1 MRMTAL
7 VLLHLTRTGTAPH
20 ADVLYTAAKACLLM
34 SFEMR
39 KGDKDIGIHHGTAD
53 VSFLAVL
60 TIGNWNDYVV
70 SSSKSVSDDYLA
82 SGSNRVKTVDISA
95 VQVFE
100 RMLTASGIKRVA
112 VGKERHAA
120 QFFNDIGNSLGIIG
134 P

>member
-1 MRMTAL
+1 
-7 VLLHLTRTGTAPH
+7 
-20 ADVLYTAAKACLLM
+20 M

-39 KGDKDIGIHHGTAD
+39 KGDKDIGIHYGTAD

-60 TIGNWNDYVV
+60 TIGNGNDYVV

-82 SGSNRVKTVDISA
+82 SGSNRVKTVDVCA
-95 VQVFE
+95 VHVLE

-112 VGKERHAA
+112 VGKERHTA